1 MSIYNEPPP
10 CMCIV
15 PHKDDMTM
23 VSCFCFHLCF
33 SLFSFVGPTFWLC
46 SMHFINTV
54 DWGKVEYIKRIRH
67 HVIYLCCQGNY
78 DSSSCACSNCWF
90 YSFLFVLSI
99 HVHHCILIN
108 KQPLTCP
115 CHLYSSFLH
124 LEIFCW
130 YSFYLL
136 TCTCIDTCIIL
147 KITVWTFN
155 FPRHS
160 YNYVLLKFFLYLKT
174 V

>member
-1 MSIYNEPPP
+1 MSSTYAVRE
-10 CMCIV
+10 
-15 PHKDDMTM
+15 TM
-23 VSCFCFHLCF
+23 IHL
-33 SLFSFVGPTFWLC
+33 LVLAQ
-46 SMHFINTV
+46 TV
-54 DWGKVEYIKRIRH
+54 LI
-67 HVIYLCCQGNY
+67 L
-78 DSSSCACSNCWF
+78 
-90 YSFLFVLSI
+90 FLFVCFEYTCTPLYT
-99 HVHHCILIN
+99 VLIN

-155 FPRHS
+155 FLSHS
-160 YNYVLLKFFLYLKT
+160 YNHVLLKFFFVFEDRIIPELFLIWIITYMHVSTCTMHVFESLYADWQLISRSMLW
-174 V
+174 